1 MPCSASRRVDLSIDP
16 QGGIQ
21 LGACDAENLR
31 RAAAAMQI
39 GDTVLYQGQ
48 RYLLHGFT
56 RAGSTEQHAV
66 IAEAET
72 GEFVTVPLEQVE
84 RVAPDE

>member
-1 MPCSASRRVDLSIDP
+1 
-16 QGGIQ
+16 
-21 LGACDAENLR
+21 
-31 RAAAAMQI
+31 MQI

-72 GEFVTVPLEQVE
+72 GEFVTVPLEQLE